1 MASAPLPAKIV
12 IGGIFLCVPVL
23 LAVLAVPR
31 FLLGVRIEPFSG
43 VIDSGLLGERLPPS
57 IYRAASD
64 ALAGASDDDGES
76 LSNRALV
83 LVMSADRDPATIAQ
97 SRALVIHALQD
108 APSNTNAWTLLCQID
123 TRRAPTDAVAC
134 LDHAF
139 AISPFDWYTAE
150 WRMSL
155 AAYEWPYLDERVR
168 DKAVGLVLPM
178 WNTLGWTNTFTLRHA
193 LYDLSFTE
201 NGRQLLR
208 AGFAGHRSEL
218 RDFNRYIFEE
228 NANAQ

>member
-1 MASAPLPAKIV
+1 MATTARPAKIV

-31 FLLGVRIEPFSG
+31 FLEGVRIEPYGG
-43 VIDSGLLGERLPPS
+43 VIDSGLLGERLAPS
-57 IYRAASD
+57 TYRAASD
-64 ALAGASDDDGES
+64 ALAGAADNDGES
-76 LSNRALV
+76 LSDRARV
-83 LVMSADRDPATIAQ
+83 LVMSAQTDPATIAQ
-97 SRALVIHALQD
+97 SRALVVRSLQ
-108 APSNTNAWTLLCQID
+108 ASPSNANAWTLLCQIEAHH
-123 TRRAPTDAVAC
+123 APTDAVAC
-134 LDHAF
+134 LNHAF

-155 AAYEWPYLDERVR
+155 AADEWPFLDERVR

-178 WNTLGWTNTFTLRHA
+178 WNTLGWTSGLTLHHA

-208 AGFAGHRSEL
+208 AGFAGHRAEL